1 VLRHFSADESI
12 NLNIKGFDLDLVEE
26 RGSREHSDA
35 SKFATAVA
43 DHFSTL
49 GTSNRLPRGYR
60 HAQAS
65 LSDSRPVF
73 RKNFFL
79 FNMSDLLA
87 LDTGL
92 DLDWL
97 KGQDNYSSWARDIK
111 LLTELKGV
119 WDFCTGEEST
129 KAIEI
134 DIQHQATQDC
144 GTRR

>member
-1 VLRHFSADESI
+1 LQELLSFQYV
-12 NLNIKGFDLDLVEE
+12 NLL
-26 RGSREHSDA
+26 
-35 SKFATAVA
+35 T
-43 DHFSTL
+43 
-49 GTSNRLPRGYR
+49 
-60 HAQAS
+60 
-65 LSDSRPVF
+65 
-73 RKNFFL
+73 
-79 FNMSDLLA
+79 

-97 KGQDNYSSWARDIK
+97 EGQDNYSSWARDIK